1 MTDSPDAA
9 SEGSVDARPHHQ
21 SGSADRPAPPDL
33 RPHFWA
39 ASELFEQFPD
49 GLDWADWL
57 AGDSLPA
64 DTPVEL
70 DIGCGRG
77 WFLVNESQS
86 HPARRFVGLEL
97 DFTEGRRT
105 ARRLQ
110 RNRLHNARV
119 IGGDAREVLRR
130 LVPPASVDVAHVLF
144 PDPWWK
150 RRHRRRRI
158 FTDTFLDQIVGILSP
173 GGTLHAATDV
183 GDYWEVIAALV
194 DHHPRFERRPE
205 VEATVPDAPEHR
217 YLTSFER
224 KKRAEGETIDRGF
237 WRLID

>member
-1 MTDSPDAA
+1 MSDAI
-9 SEGSVDARPHHQ
+9 
-21 SGSADRPAPPDL
+21 PDL
-33 RPHFWA
+33 RPWFTA
-39 ASELFEQFPD
+39 ADELIEQHRD
-49 GLDWADWL
+49 GLDW
-57 AGDSLPA
+57 PA
-64 DTPVEL
+64 WFGSDAPVEL

-77 WFLVNESQS
+77 WFLVNESDA
-86 HPARRFVGLEL
+86 HPDRNFVGLEL
-97 DFTEGRRT
+97 DFREGRRT

-110 RNRLHNARV
+110 RRDAPNARV
-119 IGGDAREVLRR
+119 IGGDARIVMAK
-130 LVPPASVDVAHVLF
+130 LVRPGSVDVAHVLF

-158 FTDTFLDQIVGILSP
+158 FTDTFLDQIVAVLRP

-194 DHHPRFERRPE
+194 DHDRRFERRPE
-205 VEATVPDAPEHR
+205 IEQTVPDAPEHR

-237 WRLID
+237 WRLVDAGERSA